1 MAAACFGELGECLD
15 RLNRLDDAAAAYE
28 ERIRRGEQLGD
39 HRGAAVAACAEARER
54 FTQLDEPGTVAVIWH
69 QTGMVHQEA
78 GQPEAAE
85 DAYRKALAIKVRL
98 GDVAGQAGTLVQ
110 LGNLYKADLGRTEES
125 IPFYRQA
132 ADTYLTVRDL
142 ANEGKARSGTA
153 SALRVLRRLDEARTE
168 IRRSIKCAESFG
180 HAIEPWKFWGI
191 LSDIETDD
199 GNPAAA
205 AEAKGKAIDC
215 YLAYRHHGGE
225 NHSGSGRISLAVTES
240 LLAGDPA
247 KAASVLQQQ
256 APRFEEAGY
265 GGFIKALQAIVAGS
279 RNRALAEAPDL
290 DFSMAAEILLLIET
304 LEKAK

>member
-1 MAAACFGELGECLD
+1 
-15 RLNRLDDAAAAYE
+15 LNRGSSGVFFPTSRLTTAT
-28 ERIRRGEQLGD
+28 RLPPRR
-39 HRGAAVAACAEARER
+39 R
-54 FTQLDEPGTVAVIWH
+54 
-69 QTGMVHQEA
+69 
-78 GQPEAAE
+78 
-85 DAYRKALAIKVRL
+85 
-98 GDVAGQAGTLVQ
+98 
-110 LGNLYKADLGRTEES
+110 
-125 IPFYRQA
+125 
-132 ADTYLTVRDL
+132 
-142 ANEGKARSGTA
+142 
-153 SALRVLRRLDEARTE
+153 
-168 IRRSIKCAESFG
+168 
-180 HAIEPWKFWGI
+180 
-191 LSDIETDD
+191 
-199 GNPAAA
+199 
-205 AEAKGKAIDC
+205 KGKAIDC